1 MTAGQDKVYVG
12 IDVSKLT
19 LDVSIQPTGQNLT
32 FSNNMAGYKELIR
45 NLPTMVNLIVFEAT
59 GGYERDAAKTLST
72 AGLPIAIVNPRQV
85 RDFAKALG
93 KLAKTDKIDSK
104 IIALFAEKVVPR
116 QAVLGDSKQQ
126 KLSELRARRK
136 QVVEMITMEKNR
148 LDKASKGIA
157 KAINKTITFLE
168 KQLKKIEAKL
178 QKHIDGDE
186 QLAQKDKILRSV
198 KGVGPVLST
207 TLITEL
213 PELGQLN
220 RKQIAALVGVAPFN
234 RDSGTYKGGR
244 TVWGGRA
251 SVRSILYMSA
261 LVASHNN
268 PVIKAFYDKLCASG
282 KAKKVVIVACMHK
295 LLLILNA
302 MVKNNTMW
310 NEQLIMA

>member
-1 MTAGQDKVYVG
+1 MTENAEKNYVG
-12 IDVSKLT
+12 IDVSKHN
-19 LDVSIQPTGQNLT
+19 LDISIQPLGQNFT
-32 FSNNMAGYKELIR
+32 VSNDCTGYKELLSK
-45 NLPTMVNLIVFEAT
+45 LPKHVALAVFEAT
-59 GGYERDAAKTLST
+59 GGYERNAAKSLSV
-72 AGLPIAIVNPRQV
+72 AGIPIAIVNPRQV
-85 RDFAKALG
+85 RDFAKATG
-93 KLAKTDKIDSK
+93 KLAKTDKIDSD
-104 IIALFAEKVVPR
+104 IISLFAEKIEPR
-116 QAVLGDSKQQ
+116 QTILNDEKQQ
-126 KLSELRARRK
+126 KASELRSRRK

-157 KAINKTITFLE
+157 KTINKTITFLE
-168 KQLKKIEAKL
+168 KQLQKIEAKL

-261 LVASHNN
+261 LVASRNN
-268 PVIKAFYDKLCASG
+268 PVIKAFYDKLCAAG
-282 KAKKVVIVACMHK
+282 KAKKVAIVACMHK

-310 NEQLIMA
+310 NEQLITA